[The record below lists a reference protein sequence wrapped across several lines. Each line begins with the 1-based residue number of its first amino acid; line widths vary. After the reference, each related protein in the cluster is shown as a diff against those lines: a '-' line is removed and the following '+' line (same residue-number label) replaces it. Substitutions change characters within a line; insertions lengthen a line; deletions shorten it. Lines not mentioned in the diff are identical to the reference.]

1 MLLVSDVQQSSS
13 VINIYASI
21 LFQILFNVVK
31 LSVIQ
36 VNLSVKVP
44 GENIRLNH
52 KEWSRTLKLE
62 TAGAVTPLNRLCDQN
77 LEMKG
82 MWYSWEER
90 TLKKKKIETYDVSD
104 VQQND

>member
-62 TAGAVTPLNRLCDQN
+62 TAGAVTPLNRLSDQN

-90 TLKKKKIETYDVSD
+90 TLKKK
-104 VQQND
+104 N